1 MKSDSESK
9 FSEAENIKQRLDY
22 LRKIDKEKSF
32 ILKKNLLEEEVKFYI
47 WKIKKIKIEVTQ
59 KEELKRLNEELEEK
73 YLVLCKKYEDLEKN
87 YKEQHNNELNIL
99 LEKFQ
104 KEYPE
109 SPKSSP
115 EILNYNKILENLKK
129 QKE

>member
-47 WKIKKIKIEVTQ
+47 
-59 KEELKRLNEELEEK
+59 
-73 YLVLCKKYEDLEKN
+73 
-87 YKEQHNNELNIL
+87 
-99 LEKFQ
+99 
-104 KEYPE
+104 
-109 SPKSSP
+109 
-115 EILNYNKILENLKK
+115 
-129 QKE
+129 